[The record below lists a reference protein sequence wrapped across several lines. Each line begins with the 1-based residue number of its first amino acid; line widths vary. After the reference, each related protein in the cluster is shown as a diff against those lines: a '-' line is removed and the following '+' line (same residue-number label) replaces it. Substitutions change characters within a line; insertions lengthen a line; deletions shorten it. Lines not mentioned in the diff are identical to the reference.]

1 MEYMTVQEAAE
12 KWQVSI
18 RQVQQ
23 HCVNGRVEGARK
35 FGGSWAIPTD
45 AGKPE
50 DLRRT
55 KKETP
60 SRPEPVLNN
69 ISGLTLLPLMN
80 TPFQPGQCRAA
91 VESME
96 GPLQD
101 IAWAEYHYFTGR
113 PEEAA
118 KAAGRYLTSSDP
130 GLRLSACLLYAYASL
145 SIHQIQHARFA
156 LDEVQKFLETG
167 AEKEPCLQAAGA
179 FVAAASAVLL
189 HLPLPRTLPS
199 IKDLLPLLPIGL
211 RAFALYVKAHYLYL
225 QKDYAQSLG
234 IVETTLA
241 MDAEQY
247 PIPAIY
253 LHLMAVMD
261 YMSLKKPEQ
270 AQKHLLAAWNL
281 ARPDDLIEGFGE
293 HHGLLGA
300 MLETVIKPNWPED
313 FKRIIDITYRFSWGW
328 RRIHNPD
335 TGHEVAD
342 NLTTTE
348 FAVAMLYA
356 REWTSDEIAAHMGVS
371 LSTIKR
377 HQARIKRKL
386 QVTTRQE
393 LKKHMLM

>member
-1 MEYMTVQEAAE
+1 MEYMTAQEAAE
-12 KWQVSI
+12 RWGLSL

-23 HCVNGRVEGARK
+23 LCVTGRVEGARK
-35 FGGSWAIPTD
+35 FGGAWAIPADT
-45 AGKPE
+45 GKPK

-55 KKETP
+55 KNETP
-60 SRPEPVLNN
+60 VQPVSASNGTT
-69 ISGLTLLPLMN
+69 GLTLLPLMN

-91 VESME
+91 VEALE
-96 GPLQD
+96 GPLLD
-101 IAWAEYHYFTGR
+101 IAWAEYHYFTGH

-130 GLRLSACLLYAYASL
+130 GLKLSACLLYAYANL
-145 SIHQIQHARFA
+145 SVHQIQHARFA
-156 LDEVQKFLETG
+156 LDEVKSFLAAG
-167 AEKEPCLQAAGA
+167 AETEPCLRAAGG

-189 HLPLPRTLPS
+189 HLPLPKTLPS
-199 IKDLLPLLPIGL
+199 IQEFLPLLPTGL

-234 IVETTLA
+234 IVETALA

-247 PIPAIY
+247 PVPAIY

-261 YMSLKKPEQ
+261 YMSLKKPAQ
-270 AQKHLLAAWNL
+270 AQRHLLAAWTM
-281 ARPDDLIEGFGE
+281 AQPDDLIEGFGE

-356 REWTSDEIAAHMGVS
+356 REWTSEEIAAHMGVS
-371 LSTIKR
+371 VSTIKR

-386 QVTTRQE
+386 QVRSRQE
-393 LKKHMLM
+393 LEKHMLV